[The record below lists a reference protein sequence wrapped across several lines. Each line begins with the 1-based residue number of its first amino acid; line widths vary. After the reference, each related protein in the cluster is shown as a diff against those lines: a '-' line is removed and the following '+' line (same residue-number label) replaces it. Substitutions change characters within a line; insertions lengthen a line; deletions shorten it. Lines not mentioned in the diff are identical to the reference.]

1 MIVATA
7 GHIDHGKTLL
17 VKALTGVDSDRLP
30 EERARGMSIDLGF
43 AYAPAADDSVLGFVD
58 VPGHERFVRNMLAGV
73 SGIDLALLVVAADDG
88 PMPQT
93 REHLAILDLLG
104 VPAGAIAITKTD
116 RVDPQRVAAVSA
128 ELAALVAG
136 TALDGAP
143 QFPVSAVSGEGID
156 RLRAHLHGLAGGS
169 RTGQGRFRMSVDRR
183 FTISGAGLVVT
194 GTVLSGTVRPGDSL
208 TLAPEG
214 IAVRVRGLRAQD
226 RDAEA
231 GTVGQR
237 CALNIAGPA
246 LRRAEVHRGQWLID
260 PAAQAPTARIDLRLR
275 VLPSEPRS
283 LKHWTPVHV
292 HLGAADVPGRVA
304 VLEGRAIDPG
314 ETGLAQ
320 LVLDRPVAAFHG
332 DRLIL
337 RDQSATRTVA
347 GGGVVDPFGAPR
359 GRARP
364 ERLALLRALE
374 QDDAGAALDAALPLA
389 PGGFPLARFAL
400 GRGLSEAETAA
411 LAARPG
417 VAASADGTLA
427 FTAVAWAEALDAV
440 TDTLGRWHDEK
451 PDHPGPPLPA
461 LRQALDAPLPR
472 ALIEAAV
479 ADRVAAGLVSR
490 GGTGLRLADFT
501 PSLSPG
507 DASLWRMIEPI
518 LTEGGRQPPV
528 VHDMARGLGLDPER
542 LRRFLRRA
550 TAFGL
555 VRPVAENR
563 FLLPGALRAL
573 ADAAVALGKENPDGF
588 DARSYRDAAGIGR
601 NTAIQLLEFFDEA
614 GLTRRDGDLR
624 TVLKPR
630 EAIFP

>member
-43 AYAPAADDSVLGFVD
+43 AYAPRDDGAVLGFVD

-104 VPAGAIAITKTD
+104 VPAGAVAITKTD
-116 RVDPQRVAAVSA
+116 RVAAERVAEVQ
-128 ELAALVAG
+128 AALGDLVAG

-143 QFPVSAVSGEGID
+143 QFPVSAITGDGID
-156 RLRAHLHGLAGGS
+156 ALRSHLHGAAGAARAGE
-169 RTGQGRFRMSVDRR
+169 GAFRMSVDRR
-183 FTISGAGLVVT
+183 FSVSGAGLVVT
-194 GTVLSGTVRPGDSL
+194 GTVLSGRVQAGDAL

-214 IAVRVRGLRAQD
+214 VAVRVRGLRAQD

-231 GTVGQR
+231 GTVGER
-237 CALNIAGPA
+237 CALNIAGPE

-260 PAAQAPTARIDLRLR
+260 PALHAPTARIDLRLR
-275 VLPSEPRS
+275 VLASEARP

-292 HLGAADVPGRVA
+292 HLGAADVPGRAA
-304 VLEGRAIDPG
+304 VLDGREIAAGGEG
-314 ETGLAQ
+314 LVQ

-337 RDQSATRTVA
+337 RDQSATRTIA
-347 GGGVVDPFGAPR
+347 GGTVIDPVGAPR

-364 ERLALLRALE
+364 ERLALLKALE
-374 QDDAGAALDAALPLA
+374 ETDPAAALRAALPLA
-389 PGGFPLARFAL
+389 PEGIALDRFIQ
-400 GRGLSEAETAA
+400 GRNLSAETAA
-411 LAARPG
+411 ALRALPEAG
-417 VAASADGTLA
+417 ITADGALA
-427 FTAVAWAEALDAV
+427 FTAEAWGAARDAV
-440 TDTLGRWHDEK
+440 TAALQRWHEDK
-451 PDHPGPPLPA
+451 PDHPGPQLPA
-461 LRQALDAPLPR
+461 LRKALAEPLPR
-472 ALIEAAV
+472 ALAEAAV
-479 ADRVAAGLVSR
+479 DGLVADGVVSR
-490 GGTGLRLADFT
+490 GGAGLRLADFA

-507 DASLWRMIEPI
+507 DASLWRMVEPV
-518 LTEGGRQPPV
+518 LAEGGRQPPV

-550 TAFGL
+550 SAFGL
-555 VRPVAENR
+555 VRQVAENR
-563 FLLPGALRAL
+563 FLLPEPLREL
-573 ADAAVALGKENPDGF
+573 ADAAVALAADCPDGF
-588 DARSYRDAAGIGR
+588 DAKGFRDAASVGR
-601 NTAIQLLEFFDEA
+601 NIAIQILEFFDEA

-624 TVLKPR
+624 RVLKPR